1 MYNKLTVSSVDSN
14 NDVSD
19 SNKRLSSN
27 LTRSKENLKL
37 HHFNRIEEVD
47 ESASDVESTE
57 KTIQA
62 SAVANYHQ
70 ENPHMILSKN
80 QLRLG
85 EHINQHLCNDE
96 DMKTKKNYDEI
107 YRRQKQQMNLHDS
120 MEDYIHEH
128 KSDNSDDSGH
138 SSSANKKVKYQPEYE
153 APQTTRN
160 ISRHRRISAPENY
173 HPTII
178 RNMSNPEI
186 IEEYDVTER
195 IPIEVLHSSKHREES
210 RRKEYAKYADKYSLT
225 KNCKYYKQLQMQADK
240 PRPVEAESIE
250 NDTDSLEE
258 RFEDLKQ
265 KRGHRRVV
273 SENYN

>member
-1 MYNKLTVSSVDSN
+1 M
-14 NDVSD
+14 
-19 SNKRLSSN
+19 
-27 LTRSKENLKL
+27 EN
-37 HHFNRIEEVD
+37 
-47 ESASDVESTE
+47 TE

-70 ENPHMILSKN
+70 ENTHMLLSKN

-85 EHINQHLCNDE
+85 DHINQHLCNDE

-107 YRRQKQQMNLHDS
+107 YKRQNQQMNLHDS

-128 KSDNSDDSGH
+128 KSDNSDDSER
-138 SSSANKKVKYQPEYE
+138 SSSAKKVKYQPEIE
-153 APQTTRN
+153 VPQTTRN

-186 IEEYDVTER
+186 IEEYEVTER
-195 IPIEVLHSSKHREES
+195 IPIDVLHSSKHQATRGDS
-210 RRKEYAKYADKYSLT
+210 RRDAYGKYSDKYSLT
-225 KNCKYYKQLQMQADK
+225 KNCKYYKQLQKQADQ
-240 PRPVEAESIE
+240 PRILEAEPVV